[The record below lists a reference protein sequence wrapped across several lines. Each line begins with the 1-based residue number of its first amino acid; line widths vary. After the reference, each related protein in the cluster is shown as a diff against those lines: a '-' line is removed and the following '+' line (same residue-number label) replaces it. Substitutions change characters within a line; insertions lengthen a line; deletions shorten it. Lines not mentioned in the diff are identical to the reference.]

1 MKLKHIIIA
10 VMATLVTACGNTPRN
25 EKNDTR
31 EPQIFPDYCGVTVPV
46 GIAPMNFDVCGGADR
61 IDLTVSGT
69 KGGTLHTNAGSVDM
83 DIDEW
88 HALLEKN
95 RGARL
100 DFSLAV
106 RRNGEWTRY
115 ATFPMYVSDAPL
127 DDWGLTYRRIAP
139 SYVNYNQMGIYQRCL
154 ANFDETPILE
164 NTADPGSCINCH
176 TANRTDPRQ
185 FTFHVRGPHG
195 ATLIQQDGRRE
206 WLNTAT
212 DSTLAACVYPY
223 WHPTGKYVA
232 FSTNVT
238 RQDFHATRGERI
250 EVLDLKSD
258 LQVYC
263 PTTHELLLSPLLR
276 TDDFETYPAF
286 SPDGKWLYFCS
297 ARYRKIPAEYK
308 EIRYNLCRIAFDAA
322 TGTFGNKVDTIFNAA
337 AHGLSATLPRPSYD
351 GRYIMFTTA
360 RYGCFPVWHEESDL
374 WLLNLGTLEAR
385 PMTAVNSKRAE
396 SFHNWSRNSRW
407 FVFTSRR
414 GDGLYTN
421 LYMASVDKD
430 GKPTK
435 PFLLPQRHPWSYYD
449 NLRTSYNTPDFT
461 AAPVE
466 FEARMAAKE
475 IRSGERTGIKVR
487 K

>member
-223 WHPTGKYVA
+223 
-232 FSTNVT
+232 
-238 RQDFHATRGERI
+238 
-250 EVLDLKSD
+250 
-258 LQVYC
+258 
-263 PTTHELLLSPLLR
+263 
-276 TDDFETYPAF
+276 
-286 SPDGKWLYFCS
+286 
-297 ARYRKIPAEYK
+297 
-308 EIRYNLCRIAFDAA
+308 
-322 TGTFGNKVDTIFNAA
+322 
-337 AHGLSATLPRPSYD
+337 
-351 GRYIMFTTA
+351 
-360 RYGCFPVWHEESDL
+360 
-374 WLLNLGTLEAR
+374 
-385 PMTAVNSKRAE
+385 
-396 SFHNWSRNSRW
+396 
-407 FVFTSRR
+407 
-414 GDGLYTN
+414 
-421 LYMASVDKD
+421 
-430 GKPTK
+430 
-435 PFLLPQRHPWSYYD
+435 
-449 NLRTSYNTPDFT
+449 
-461 AAPVE
+461 
-466 FEARMAAKE
+466 
-475 IRSGERTGIKVR
+475 
-487 K
+487 